1 MLLQNRQKG
10 NDKLLT
16 MLQNEAE
23 KAFAERQRRA
33 RITGN
38 EAGTKLLMPM
48 AMMLVV
54 VLMIVLFPAVVSFY
68 A

>member
-48 AMMLVV
+48 AMMLMV

>member
-1 MLLQNRQKG
+1 M
-10 NDKLLT
+10 KLRLRSVE
-16 MLQNEAE
+16 QNEAE

>member
-1 MLLQNRQKG
+1 MP
-10 NDKLLT
+10 

-38 EAGTKLLMPM
+38 EAGTRLLMPM
-48 AMMLVV
+48 TLMLV
-54 VLMIVLFPAVVSFY
+54 IVLVIVMFPAVVSFY
-68 A
+68 T